1 VKRQQLIRRVDRAAR
16 AIGLAWGLVR
26 QGGAHE
32 WWRCGST
39 GVAIPRHREIP
50 ELTAAAILRELEVE
64 LGKDWW
70 RR

>member
-1 VKRQQLIRRVDRAAR
+1 MKRQQLVRKIGETARAAGR
-16 AIGLAWGLVR
+16 TWVMVR
-26 QGGAHE
+26 QGGSHE

-50 ELTAAAILRELEVE
+50 ELTALAILRELQDE
-64 LGKDWW
+64 LGQDWW

>member
-1 VKRQQLIRRVDRAAR
+1 MKRQHLVRKIAEAAR
-16 AIGLAWGLVR
+16 VSGRSWVLAR
-26 QGGAHE
+26 QGGGHE

-50 ELTAAAILRELEVE
+50 ELTALGILRELEIE

>member
-1 VKRQQLIRRVDRAAR
+1 MKRHRLLQMVAAAAR
-16 AIGLAWGLVR
+16 AAECSWELVR
-26 QGGAHE
+26 QGGSHE
-32 WWRCGST
+32 WWRCGAT

-50 ELTAAAILRELEVE
+50 ELTARAILRELETE

>member
-1 VKRQQLIRRVDRAAR
+1 MCRR
-16 AIGLAWGLVR
+16 
-26 QGGAHE
+26 
-32 WWRCGST
+32 T

-50 ELTAAAILRELEVE
+50 ELTARAILRELETE

>member
-1 VKRQQLIRRVDRAAR
+1 VKRQLLVKRVAERAR
-16 AIGLAWGLVR
+16 AVGLAWALVR
-26 QGGAHE
+26 QGRSHE

-50 ELTAAAILRELEVE
+50 ELTALAIFRELETE

>member
-1 VKRQQLIRRVDRAAR
+1 VKRQHLIRKVGAAAR
-16 AIGLAWGLVR
+16 AAGLTWWLVR
-26 QGGAHE
+26 QGGGHE

-50 ELTAAAILRELEVE
+50 ELTAVAILRELEIE
-64 LGKDWW
+64 LGANWW